1 MTDRVR
7 VRERRH
13 PPSESSASLQPIR
26 RIGDAPWANVGI
38 DAGVGPDDYP
48 TMKIEPAALTL
59 SVTTDLQLPPVTDI
73 GRDEDLARLEKQV
86 VAAELAVEES
96 RYDDAV
102 ALLAAPIAP
111 AHYPDLALRALFAGS
126 WARMYRG
133 ELDEALMM
141 LKTAKEVAHRPGFN
155 DVDRAQVL
163 CRIGAVRVKRGALSR
178 AVNDLSLALE
188 LCGRSG
194 RPCDRLRA
202 EIYDWRSRC
211 YQRQRDFNAARAD
224 VEAALELADQLG
236 DTAVSADINFR
247 ASSIAEREGKWLVAR
262 AYAERAKELYQEAG
276 DLANVGRVLNDLGGI
291 TFLLDNHDLAIHY
304 LKQSVSVLF
313 EAAGDMETGY
323 AVSSLAQVYLRTGD
337 SVRAEEQA
345 QIALGLLDG
354 REDALE
360 EIGNVQLVLGRALT
374 ELERPEEAED
384 AFAAAEASFSTRE
397 SMSLLAAAWMARGEL
412 ASARNDSVSAAALY
426 RKAAEA
432 LQDFYF

>member
-1 MTDRVR
+1 M
-7 VRERRH
+7 
-13 PPSESSASLQPIR
+13 
-26 RIGDAPWANVGI
+26 GI
-38 DAGVGPDDYP
+38 DAEVSPADYP
-48 TMKIEPAALTL
+48 TMTIEPAALTL
-59 SVTTDLQLPPVTDI
+59 SASTDLQLPPVTDI
-73 GRDEDLARLEKQV
+73 GRDEDLALLETRV
-86 VAAELAVEES
+86 VAAEEAVEES
-96 RYDDAV
+96 RYDDVV
-102 ALLAAPIAP
+102 ALLGDLPIAP
-111 AHYPDLALRALFAGS
+111 ALFPDLALRALFAGS

-133 ELDEALMM
+133 ELDEALTM
-141 LKTAKEVAHRPGFN
+141 LQTAKEVAHRPGFN

-163 CRIGAVRVKRGALSR
+163 CRIGAVRVKRGAISR

-188 LCGRSG
+188 LCTRSG

-211 YQRQRDFNAARAD
+211 YQRQRDFKAASAD
-224 VEAALELADQLG
+224 VEAALELADHLG
-236 DTAVSADINFR
+236 DTTVSADINFR
-247 ASSIAEREGKWLVAR
+247 ASSIAEREGKWLLAR
-262 AYAERAKELYQEAG
+262 TYAERARVLYEEAG
-276 DLANVGRVLNDLGGI
+276 DGANVGRVLNDLGGI
-291 TFLLDNHDLAIHY
+291 TFLLGKNDEAIAY

-313 EAAGDMETGY
+313 EAAGDVETGY

-337 SVRAEEQA
+337 ATRAEEQA

-354 REDALE
+354 REDVLE
-360 EIGNVQLVLGRALT
+360 EIGNVQLVLGRALI

>member
-1 MTDRVR
+1 M
-7 VRERRH
+7 
-13 PPSESSASLQPIR
+13 
-26 RIGDAPWANVGI
+26 
-38 DAGVGPDDYP
+38 
-48 TMKIEPAALTL
+48 MIEPAALTL
-59 SVTTDLQLPPVTDI
+59 SDTTDLELPPVTDI
-73 GRDEDLARLEKQV
+73 GRDEDLARLEEQV

-96 RYDDAV
+96 RYDDVV
-102 ALLAAPIAP
+102 ALLGAVPIAP
-111 AHYPDLALRALFAGS
+111 ALYPDLALRALFAGS

-133 ELDEALMM
+133 ELDEALTM

-224 VEAALELADQLG
+224 VEAALELADHLG

-262 AYAERAKELYQEAG
+262 TYAERAKDLYQEAG

-291 TFLLDNHDLAIHY
+291 TFLLGKHDLAIHY

-374 ELERPEEAED
+374 ELERPEEAEE